1 MTIRTYVR
9 DLEEDAFSVLTVEGG
24 WERLVTSVILR
35 SLVQANFEVLI
46 DGPDGEMV
54 PYEEYESE

>member
-1 MTIRTYVR
+1 MIRTYVR
-9 DLEEDAFSVLTVEGG
+9 DLEEDTFSTLTVEGG

-35 SLVQANFEVLI
+35 SLVAADFEVLV

-54 PYEEYESE
+54 PYEEYEGE